1 MGYSRESDSFVV
13 PMKAGNAAGGK
24 EATHGTR
31 SEETPT
37 VPSSGESVE
46 TKLHRI
52 AEKARNEPGFKFTS
66 LYHLMNEELLREC
79 FQRLRKDAAA
89 GIDEVTKKMY
99 AENLDANLLNL
110 IDRLHKMAYIPQPVR
125 RIYIPKPGSDKQR
138 PLGIPCFEDKLVQ
151 AGLVRILQAVY
162 EQDFIEDSYGFRPA
176 RNCHKALRALSDTVE
191 NKSVNHIVEADIKG
205 FFDNVS
211 QEWLNKFLAHR
222 IEDKRIQRMVKR
234 FLKAGVAEDGN
245 VTVSDEGTP
254 QGGVISP
261 LLANI
266 YLHYALD
273 LWFEK
278 VYRKSCTGF
287 ARLIRYADD
296 FVACFQYEP
305 DAVRFRRELGNRL
318 SKFGLEVEP
327 TKTRVVKF
335 GRFAV
340 QNATAKGEKPETF
353 DFLGFTHYC
362 GTRRDGKGFRMKR
375 MTARKK
381 FTAKLKAF
389 KEWLKSARTMKTK
402 ELWETAIAK
411 LNGHYAYYGVTDNLS
426 GINRF
431 REEVRKLLSKW
442 LNRRGKRGCLNW
454 QKFAEM
460 LKRFP
465 LPEPRIK
472 VSMFKSL

>member
-1 MGYSRESDSFVV
+1 MV
-13 PMKAGNAAGGK
+13 A
-24 EATHGTR
+24 R

-46 TKLHRI
+46 TKLLRI

-89 GIDEVTKKMY
+89 GIDEVTKDLY
-99 AENLDANLLNL
+99 AENLDANLSNL
-110 IDRLHKMAYIPQPVR
+110 MERLHKMAYIPQPVR
-125 RIYIPKPGSDKQR
+125 RVYIPKPGSTKQR

-151 AGLVRILQAVY
+151 AGLVRILQTVY
-162 EQDFIEDSYGFRPA
+162 EQDFIEVSYGFRPA
-176 RNCHKALRALSDTVE
+176 RNCHKALRALSDAVE
-191 NKSVNHIVEADIKG
+191 NKPVKHIVEADIKG

-222 IEDKRIQRMVKR
+222 VEDKRIQRMVKR
-234 FLKAGVAEDGN
+234 FLKAGVAEDGS

-266 YLHYALD
+266 YLHYTLD

-278 VYRKSCTGF
+278 VYRKSCRGF

-318 SKFGLEVEP
+318 GKFGLEVEP

-340 QNATAKGEKPETF
+340 QNAATKGEKPETF

-375 MTARKK
+375 VTARKK

-389 KEWLKSARTMKTK
+389 KDWLKSARTMKTK
-402 ELWETAIAK
+402 ELWETAKAK

-426 GINRF
+426 GIKRF
-431 REEVRKLLSKW
+431 KEEVRKLLSKW

-472 VSMFKSL
+472 VSMFRLSVK